1 MPEFS
6 VHVWDNTGVP
16 VYEVTIENLSAS
28 TALNA
33 AIQIF
38 RLHLE
43 LGDYFVDPTPLVV
56 EDETTTV
63 FRAESA
69 DKRKAIITIKHLP
82 NRQSQ

>member
-1 MPEFS
+1 MSEFS
-6 VHVWDNTGVP
+6 VHFWDDTGFP
-16 VYEVTIENLSAS
+16 VYEVTIEDLSAS

-38 RLHLE
+38 SLELE
-43 LGDYFVDPTPLVV
+43 LGDYFVDPIPLVV

-69 DKRKAIITIKHLP
+69 DKRKAVITIKRLP
-82 NRQSQ
+82 DRQSK